1 MDMPPPNATYAP
13 PPAMVAAAPMR
24 APDVQIPGYVLS
36 APPGTLPN
44 GPIVAHMAAPGVA
57 SAPVT
62 ASSAEKGTD
71 YAGMG
76 YSLASNGIW
85 AAAGKLGGPVTAM
98 GGAVLGTVA
107 ANHEAKKRIEELIDS
122 NRGEIATSLGI
133 PAEQVNEQALRDFAE
148 ANKESH
154 KALVQALEAID
165 NDKSADPTLSFASG
179 ATGMAVGG
187 LLGGPVGLAAAFAVP
202 WAVEK
207 AGGALLGKRDYDQT
221 AIKALSEMQTKWA
234 KGEPVSAMEVFTVF
248 VKMDE
253 DFQNNLD
260 EYGDKKFLDMSEE
273 ERIVFIRAQEPRL
286 FKECEKVANA
296 INGHIISP
304 MQLQGVDPRQLIG
317 EKPVNLAS
325 ATPRKRRTTN
335 NSRRSLMGTAANDDG
350 VAGNVASP
358 ADAPRVVGPHTQQV
372 MERRAA
378 ANENILGTPGM
389 SA

>member
-1 MDMPPPNATYAP
+1 
-13 PPAMVAAAPMR
+13 MVAPAPMR
-24 APDVQIPGYVLS
+24 TADVQIPGYVLA
-36 APPGTLPN
+36 APPGA
-44 GPIVAHMAAPGVA
+44 GGSVVAHIAAPGVV
-57 SAPVT
+57 APPVLPYT
-62 ASSAEKGTD
+62 AEKGTD

-76 YSLASNGIW
+76 FNLASSGIW
-85 AAAGKLGGPVTAM
+85 AAAGKLGGPVTAV

-122 NRGEIATSLGI
+122 NRAEIADSLGI
-133 PAEQVNEQALRDFAE
+133 PAEQVNEQALRDFAKDNE
-148 ANKESH
+148 ESH

-187 LLGGPVGLAAAFAVP
+187 LVGGPVGLAAAFAVP

-207 AGGALLGKRDYDQT
+207 AGGALLGKKDYDQT

-234 KGEPVSAMEVFTVF
+234 NREPVSQLEVFTVF
-248 VKMDE
+248 VKMDDE
-253 DFQNNLD
+253 FKENLNENLD
-260 EYGDKKFLDMSEE
+260 KDFLELPDEQKIE
-273 ERIVFIRAQEPRL
+273 FVRAREPRL
-286 FKECEKVANA
+286 WKECEKVANA

-325 ATPRKRRTTN
+325 ATPRKRKTNTNRRTV
-335 NSRRSLMGTAANDDG
+335 MGDHTA
-350 VAGNVASP
+350 
-358 ADAPRVVGPHTQQV
+358 RVLAEQ
-372 MERRAA
+372 A
-378 ANENILGTPGM
+378 ANENNREAPGL